1 VSRSLIP
8 SAAVWPKTMPND
20 ESVLE
25 FATPQ
30 QLQHAATAARLAV
43 EGLPSVPTTE
53 D

>member
-1 VSRSLIP
+1 
-8 SAAVWPKTMPND
+8 MPND

-30 QLQHAATAARLAV
+30 KLQQAATAAREAV